1 MNIFLNQNEVWK
13 SGVEQ
18 ASKDWKKHK
27 KNKPAIKQAHKVIT
41 ISLTYS
47 LPNVYQKHT

>member
-1 MNIFLNQNEVWK
+1 MKHE
-13 SGVEQ
+13 GVEQ
-18 ASKDWKKHK
+18 TSKQVKIEKKTQ